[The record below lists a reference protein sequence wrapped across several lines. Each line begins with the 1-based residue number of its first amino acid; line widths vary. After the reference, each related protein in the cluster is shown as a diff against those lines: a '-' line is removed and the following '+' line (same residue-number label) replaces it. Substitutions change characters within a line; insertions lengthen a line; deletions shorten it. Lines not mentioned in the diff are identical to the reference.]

1 MVQTWSTI
9 YAESFPYIRVLIHL
23 DYWYLI
29 KDSNAGSFSCFLII
43 SATKSLTLHMN
54 KLENPFLKI
63 FCAKFGWN
71 RSGGFVE
78 VGSIYKST
86 DRQMGTQTDGLTD
99 TDRLKDKKMSL
110 SLLSLTFLWY
120 DWRLAEHEVSFPWL
134 TLRAEFLA
142 AMLDSDALFPKTCCV
157 PEFWFCIT
165 EKDKNY
171 FFFRYINQ
179 FFVQFCTL

>member
-9 YAESFPYIRVLIHL
+9 YTESFPYIRVLIHL

-99 TDRLKDKKMSL
+99 NDRLKDKKISL
-110 SLLSLTFLWY
+110 FLSFSYLPLVRLTTCWTWSFISLINSAGGIPCSHAGQ
-120 DWRLAEHEVSFPWL
+120 WRSIPQN
-134 TLRAEFLA
+134 
-142 AMLDSDALFPKTCCV
+142 MLCPRIL
-157 PEFWFCIT
+157 ILH
-165 EKDKNY
+165 
-171 FFFRYINQ
+171 FRKR
-179 FFVQFCTL
+179 